1 MVLFLAL
8 RDPIVES
15 LVALSAVVREFIDS
29 PVGLWV
35 DGPVGKCIDWPVG
48 LLVNG
53 QVGLRVDWPVDLH
66 IDQLAES

>member
-8 RDPIVES
+8 CDPIVES
-15 LVALSAVVREFIDS
+15 SVALSAVVREFIDS

-48 LLVNG
+48 LWVDGPVGKCIDRPVGLLVNG
-53 QVGLRVDWPVDLH
+53 
-66 IDQLAES
+66 